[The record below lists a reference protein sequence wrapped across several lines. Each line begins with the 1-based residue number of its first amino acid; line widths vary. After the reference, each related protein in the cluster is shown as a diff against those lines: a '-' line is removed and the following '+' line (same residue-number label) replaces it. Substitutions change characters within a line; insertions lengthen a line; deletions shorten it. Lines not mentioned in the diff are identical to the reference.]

1 MAKLREVRI
10 PIGKRNYPMQTELDE
25 DSFKRVVGIVDEIYE
40 TIDSDTDQDRLLVL
54 MCLQLAYKLE
64 KITEILESLDKKLN
78 ELKP

>member
-1 MAKLREVRI
+1 
-10 PIGKRNYPMQTELDE
+10 MQTELDE